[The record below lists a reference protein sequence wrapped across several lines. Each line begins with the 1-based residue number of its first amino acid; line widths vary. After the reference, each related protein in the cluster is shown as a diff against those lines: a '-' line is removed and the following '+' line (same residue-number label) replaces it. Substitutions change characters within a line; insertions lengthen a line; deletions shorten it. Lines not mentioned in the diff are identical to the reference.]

1 MNASRRRLLLII
13 LVLGLILA
21 WSAANRFGPSNPLRD
36 ALARLVT
43 PVQLALHRA
52 GRPLFNL
59 TERVARLTRLEAEN
73 EALRAENAAL
83 KNQLILLEE
92 ARIENETLRRQ
103 LAFKSA
109 APNYQLLAA
118 EVVGQDS
125 SDFLRYIIIDRGT
138 ADGVRRGMPVLAAE
152 GLVGRVE
159 EVSVNSAK
167 VLLITDP
174 SSSVAALIQRT
185 RATGVV
191 QGQLG
196 EQMVMR
202 YLLPDSP
209 VMPGDVVLTSGLGG
223 NFPKRLVIGTVV
235 RVERQDVAMFQEAL
249 VEPAVNLRD
258 LEMVMVLLNFSP
270 AELASEKNVP

>member
-1 MNASRRRLLLII
+1 M
-13 LVLGLILA
+13 
-21 WSAANRFGPSNPLRD
+21 
-36 ALARLVT
+36 
-43 PVQLALHRA
+43 
-52 GRPLFNL
+52 FNFA
-59 TERVARLTRLEAEN
+59 ERVARLKRLEAEN
-73 EALRAENAAL
+73 ESLRAENAAL
-83 KNQLILLEE
+83 KNQLVLLEE

-109 APNYQLLAA
+109 VPNYQLLSA

-125 SDFLRYIIIDRGT
+125 SDFLQFIIVDRGT
-138 ADGVRRGMPVLAAE
+138 ADGVRRGMPVLTAE
-152 GLVGRVE
+152 GLVGRVQ

-196 EQMVMR
+196 EYMVMR
-202 YLLPDSP
+202 YLAPDSP

-223 NFPKRLVIGTVV
+223 NFPKRLVIGKVV
-235 RVERQDVAMFQEAL
+235 RVERREVEMFQEAL

-258 LEMVMVLLNFSP
+258 LEMVMILLNFSP
-270 AELASEKNVP
+270 AELAAQKDIP

>member
-1 MNASRRRLLLII
+1 MNASRRRLLLIV
-13 LVLGLILA
+13 LVLGIILT
-21 WSAANRFGPSNPLRD
+21 WSVTERFSPSNPLRD
-36 ALARLVT
+36 ALTRLVT
-43 PVQLALHRA
+43 PVQLVLHRA
-52 GRPLFNL
+52 GRPVFNL
-59 TERVARLTRLEAEN
+59 AERVARLKRLEAEN
-73 EALRAENAAL
+73 ESLRAENAAL
-83 KNQLILLEE
+83 KNQLVLLEE

-109 APNYQLLAA
+109 VPNYQLLSA

-125 SDFLRYIIIDRGT
+125 SDFLRFIIVDRGT
-138 ADGVRRGMPVLAAE
+138 ADGVRRGMPVLTAE
-152 GLVGRVE
+152 GLVGRVQ

-196 EQMVMR
+196 EYMVMR
-202 YLLPDSP
+202 YLAPDSP

-223 NFPKRLVIGTVV
+223 NFPKRLVIGKVV
-235 RVERQDVAMFQEAL
+235 RVERREVEMFQEAL

-258 LEMVMVLLNFSP
+258 LEMVMILLNFSP
-270 AELASEKNVP
+270 AELAAPKDIP

>member
-1 MNASRRRLLLII
+1 MNASRRRLLLIV
-13 LVLGLILA
+13 LVLGLILT
-21 WSAANRFGPSNPLRD
+21 WSVAERFGPSNPLRD

-43 PVQLALHRA
+43 PLQLALHRA
-52 GRPLFNL
+52 GRPVFNL
-59 TERVARLTRLEAEN
+59 TERVAHWAHLEAEN

-83 KNQLILLEE
+83 RNQLVLLEE

-109 APNYQLLAA
+109 VPNFQLLSA

-125 SDFLRYIIIDRGT
+125 SNFLQFIIIDRGA

-152 GLVGRVE
+152 GLVGRVQ

-196 EQMVMR
+196 DDMVMR
-202 YLLPDSP
+202 YLSPDSP

-223 NFPKRLVIGTVV
+223 NFPKRLVIGKVV
-235 RVERQDVAMFQEAL
+235 RVERREVEMFQEAI

-270 AELASEKNVP
+270 AELAAQKGVP

>member
-1 MNASRRRLLLII
+1 MSASRRRLLLMI

-21 WSAANRFGPSNPLRD
+21 WSVADRFGPSNPLRD
-36 ALARLVT
+36 ALARIIT
-43 PVQLALHRA
+43 PVQLAFHRA
-52 GRPLFNL
+52 GRPLFNAA
-59 TERVARLTRLEAEN
+59 ERVTRLTHLEAEN

-83 KNQLILLEE
+83 KNQLVLLEE

-109 APNYQLLAA
+109 VPNYQLLSA

-125 SDFLRYIIIDRGT
+125 SAFLHFIIVDRGA
-138 ADGVRRGMPVLAAE
+138 ADGVQRGMPVLAAE

-174 SSSVAALIQRT
+174 SSSVTALIQRT

-191 QGQLG
+191 QGQLEG
-196 EQMVMR
+196 QMVMR
-202 YLLPDSP
+202 YLLLDSP

-258 LEMVMVLLNFSP
+258 LEVVMILLNFSP
-270 AELASEKNVP
+270 AELATQEEIP

>member
-1 MNASRRRLLLII
+1 MNASRRRLLLVV
-13 LVLGLILA
+13 LVLGIILT
-21 WSAANRFGPSNPLRD
+21 WSVIERFGPSNPLRD

-43 PVQLALHRA
+43 PVQLVLHRA
-52 GRPLFNL
+52 GRPVFNFA
-59 TERVARLTRLEAEN
+59 ERVARLKRLEAEN
-73 EALRAENAAL
+73 ESLRAENAAL
-83 KNQLILLEE
+83 KNQLVLLEE

-109 APNYQLLAA
+109 VPNYQLLSA

-125 SDFLRYIIIDRGT
+125 SDFLRFIIVDRGT
-138 ADGVRRGMPVLAAE
+138 ADGVRRGMPVLTAE
-152 GLVGRVE
+152 GLVGRVQ

-196 EQMVMR
+196 ESMVMR
-202 YLLPDSP
+202 YLAPDSP

-223 NFPKRLVIGTVV
+223 NFPKRLVIGKVV
-235 RVERQDVAMFQEAL
+235 RVERHEVEMFQDAL

-258 LEMVMVLLNFSP
+258 LEMVMILLNFSP
-270 AELASEKNVP
+270 AELVAPKDIP

>member
-1 MNASRRRLLLII
+1 M
-13 LVLGLILA
+13 
-21 WSAANRFGPSNPLRD
+21 RFI
-36 ALARLVT
+36 T
-43 PVQLALHRA
+43 
-52 GRPLFNL
+52 
-59 TERVARLTRLEAEN
+59 
-73 EALRAENAAL
+73 
-83 KNQLILLEE
+83 
-92 ARIENETLRRQ
+92 
-103 LAFKSA
+103 
-109 APNYQLLAA
+109 
-118 EVVGQDS
+118 
-125 SDFLRYIIIDRGT
+125 IDRGAT
-138 ADGVRRGMPVLAAE
+138 DGVRLGMPVLTAE
-152 GLVGRVE
+152 GLVGRVK

-196 EQMVMR
+196 EYMVMR

-209 VMPGDVVLTSGLGG
+209 VLPGDVVLTSGLGG

-235 RVERQDVAMFQEAL
+235 RVEHRDVEMFQEAL

-270 AELASEKNVP
+270 AELAAEKAAP

>member
-13 LVLGLILA
+13 LALGLILI
-21 WSAANRFGPSNPLRD
+21 WSAADRFGPSNPLRD
-36 ALARLVT
+36 ALARLIT
-43 PVQLALHRA
+43 PIQLVFHRA
-52 GRPLFNL
+52 GRPIFNL
-59 TERVARLTRLEAEN
+59 TERVARLTRLELEN
-73 EALRAENAAL
+73 EALRAENFAL
-83 KNQLILLEE
+83 KNQIILLEE

-109 APNYQLLAA
+109 VPNYQLLAA

-125 SDFLRYIIIDRGT
+125 SDFLRYIIIDRGA

-152 GLVGRVE
+152 GLVGRVG
-159 EVSVNSAK
+159 EVRVNSAK

-196 EQMVMR
+196 DHMVMR

-223 NFPKRLVIGTVV
+223 NFPKRIVIGTVV
-235 RVERQDVAMFQEAL
+235 SAERRDVEMFQEVL

-258 LEMVMVLLNFSP
+258 LEMVMILLNFSP
-270 AELASEKNVP
+270 AELAVEKGIP